1 LILTAIFWGG
11 SPVRSRKVIRFGRW
25 CGFWEPV
32 GAVTALLRDEKRD
45 LSDILMD
52 LTDLSQF
59 Q

>member
-1 LILTAIFWGG
+1 LGRK
-11 SPVRSRKVIRFGRW
+11 PRSQQEVIRFGRW